1 MTLEP
6 IAAEFLA
13 RQGFVPDPFQV
24 DAIAAIERGETVV
37 VTAPTGSGKTLIAAA
52 AVHLSLSR
60 GHRAFY
66 TTPIKALSNQKFTEF
81 RQSYGLDRVGLLTG
95 DNVINPDAPV
105 VVMTTEVLR
114 NMIYE
119 ESTALDALGVVVL
132 DEVHYLQ
139 DRYRG
144 GVWEE
149 VIIHLPRRVQL
160 VNLSAT
166 IANPEEFSDWI
177 ASRRG
182 ETALI
187 VERQRPVPLESSY
200 MVKDRHREGEI
211 LLAPIF
217 DRTGRRPN
225 PQVAKL
231 LKKGR
236 GRFRRFATP
245 RRLEVVERMRAEG
258 LLPTIYFIFS
268 RAGCDQAASAL
279 AAASVGF
286 TSEDQRLEI
295 RRIAETRTRH
305 IPSEDLAVLGYDGWV
320 AKLEQGVAAHHA
332 GMVPAF
338 KETVEELFAVGL
350 IDVVFATE
358 TLALGINMPA
368 RSVVLE
374 SLSKFTGE
382 HHELLRPGDYTQLT
396 GRAGRRGIDEEGT
409 AVVLYSPYVPFE
421 KVADIAAAGAH
432 RLVSSFQPTYNM
444 AVNLVANYSKE
455 RAEELLAASFARFH
469 AQRRRAAIMARIEER
484 RHEYEALLAGSRCD
498 RGDLDEYLATGPE
511 PAAAEQRL
519 AAFVTDLHP
528 GDVLERAD
536 GRRWAL
542 LARGYGPN
550 PRLSMVSDEG
560 EGRRFRIEDL
570 GLEVALLG
578 RIDLPRPIRP
588 RDSGYRNS
596 IGKRLREWEPEGP
609 RQPALELDDRGPVAT
624 CPDLAEHLRLRRK
637 ADAVRRD
644 LQRLERRVDRESDD
658 LIERFHRVLG
668 VLERWGYV
676 DGWRLTGKGERL
688 RFVYNELDL
697 VLSEAIGAGS
707 LSGLDPAQLAAVASL
722 FTYERRSAGGDAEI
736 AWPDADVHERGSA
749 IVDVWRRL
757 AADEIDADLPVTRE
771 PDPGFTTVVYEWAA
785 GAELEEIFGEAEF
798 AAGDFV
804 RNCRQLLDLLRQL
817 RDGFP
822 AIAQTAAEAVR
833 AVERGVVAAGGTV

>member
-1 MTLEP
+1 MTLGP
-6 IAAEFLA
+6 VASEFLA

-52 AVHLSLSR
+52 AVHLALSR

-119 ESTALDALGVVVL
+119 ESSALDDLGVVVL

-144 GVWEE
+144 AVWEE

-182 ETALI
+182 ETTLI
-187 VERQRPVPLESSY
+187 VERHRPVPLESLY
-200 MVKDRHREGEI
+200 MVKDRHHEGEI
-211 LLAPIF
+211 LLTPIF

-258 LLPTIYFIFS
+258 LLPAIYFIFS
-268 RAGCDQAASAL
+268 RAGCDQAAAAL
-279 AAASVGF
+279 AASVGF
-286 TSEDQRLEI
+286 TTEDQRLEI

-305 IPSEDLAVLGYDGWV
+305 IPSDDLAVLGYDGWV
-320 AKLEQGVAAHHA
+320 AKLERGVAAHHA

-350 IDVVFATE
+350 VDVVFATE

-409 AVVLYSPYVPFE
+409 AVVLHSPYVPFD
-421 KVADIAAAGAH
+421 KVADIAATGAH

-469 AQRRRAAIMARIEER
+469 AQRRQASILARIEER
-484 RHEYEALLAGSRCD
+484 REEYEALMAASRCE
-498 RGDLDEYLATGPE
+498 RGDLDEYLASGPE
-511 PAAAEQRL
+511 PIDVERRL
-519 AAFVTDLHP
+519 IDFVTDLHP
-528 GDVLERAD
+528 GDVIQRGD
-536 GRRWAL
+536 GHRWAL
-542 LARGYGPN
+542 LARGYGPK

-570 GLEVALLG
+570 GWEVARLG
-578 RIDLPRPIRP
+578 SIDLPRPIRP

-609 RQPALELDDRGPVAT
+609 ARPALEPDVERGPVAS
-624 CPDLAEHLRLRRK
+624 CPDLAEHLRWRRK
-637 ADAVRRD
+637 ADKVRRD
-644 LQRLERRVDRESDD
+644 LRRLERKAERDTDD

-668 VLERWGYV
+668 ILERWGYL
-676 DGWRLTGKGERL
+676 DGWRLTGKGRRL

-722 FTYERRSAGGDAEI
+722 FTYERRSAGDEET
-736 AWPDADVHERGSA
+736 AWPDRAVHERGEA

-757 AADEIDADLPVTRE
+757 AADEVDADLPVTRE
-771 PDPGFTTVVYEWAA
+771 PDAGFTAVVYEWAA

-822 AIAQTAAEAVR
+822 AIAATAAEAVR
-833 AVERGVVAAGGTV
+833 AVDRGVVAAGGAV